1 MNPHLTEH
9 PPVGDID
16 ALLQDTWLQVISLR
30 QGVTCAE
37 GEGQAFWQRCAGGH

>member
-16 ALLQDTWLQVISLR
+16 ALLQDTWL
-30 QGVTCAE
+30 
-37 GEGQAFWQRCAGGH
+37 